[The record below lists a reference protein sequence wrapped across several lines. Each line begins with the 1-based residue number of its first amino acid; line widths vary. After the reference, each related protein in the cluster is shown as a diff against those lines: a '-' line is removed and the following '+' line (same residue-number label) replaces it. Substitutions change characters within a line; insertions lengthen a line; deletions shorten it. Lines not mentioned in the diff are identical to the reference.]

1 MLIYGSYV
9 NGTANSRSDVDCY
22 FIPKTERGYSFAADF
37 MIDGVGYDIFPIS
50 WERVGRIADLQE
62 NLAPL
67 VGDVQIIYSNSKS
80 DTERFLRMQ
89 ERMKDNLA
97 NDVYVKKIAVRKC
110 EEASRLCAL
119 LKQQHKTAQVRRLA
133 GLLIMTLADTVA
145 ADHHSY
151 YHFGLKKQY
160 EELQNL
166 VPEVPKHIVDGYRK
180 VVEAASAEDVV
191 KYAVSMYE
199 DVCRSIGA
207 EISLPQVFESP
218 VAAANKI
225 DAACLAQFYEEVSA
239 TFQKVYV
246 CCESGNYILACLT
259 AVCLQQELDGIR
271 HAGCPVYYKDLC
283 GLSETVRR
291 TEEDFVQFITQNGGH
306 IKKYD
311 SFEQFEA
318 AKL

>member
-1 MLIYGSYV
+1 MIYGSYV

-50 WERVGRIADLQE
+50 WERVGRIADL
-62 NLAPL
+62 
-67 VGDVQIIYSNSKS
+67 
-80 DTERFLRMQ
+80 Q

-271 HAGCPVYYKDLC
+271 QAGCPVYDLLSGFYYKDLC